1 MTTITGM
8 ASASALVAVHLP
20 FDAIVGGLMRELDL
34 TRTEATTAAIAAY
47 MQYSDVEGA
56 HRARP

>member
-47 MQYSDVEGA
+47 IERDEVEGA
-56 HRARP
+56 RHARA